1 MDSKSTDFESI
12 FSIRFMTE
20 IFHVSSGKGFY
31 TEADIKGRQV
41 EAEGSEIFCLYAR
54 IGFSHKRSHVA
65 HRK

>member
-1 MDSKSTDFESI
+1 MYLRVKVFN
-12 FSIRFMTE
+12 
-20 IFHVSSGKGFY
+20 